1 MIQEINIIAAIIEI
15 VKSGSIQSVK
25 DIGNLAKFASNKLN
39 VSLEQGIALVN
50 EIVEEEL
57 SFINQK
63 S

>member
-1 MIQEINIIAAIIEI
+1 MTQEINIIAAIIEI

-39 VSLEQGIALVN
+39 VSLEQGLALVN

-57 SFINQK
+57 LFINQK